1 MWCYMCL
8 DGIGLELD
16 EVKNTLRCEYYER
29 NENSVTSETPRVP
42 LIRAKERRP
51 APLLMSGM
59 KYEERTNKCDT
70 KLAVRPGPDD
80 GCGLEPRQ
88 LFVRIGLK

>member
-1 MWCYMCL
+1 ML
-8 DGIGLELD
+8 NKILKIDGIGLELD

-59 KYEERTNKCDT
+59 KYEERTNKRDT
-70 KLAVRPGPDD
+70 
-80 GCGLEPRQ
+80 
-88 LFVRIGLK
+88 